1 MVNAVK
7 QRLVPVAQLFH
18 TQVDLGDRAH
28 RLVLQHDKPAHAD
41 DFFGVVRIGRLRA
54 SHERVR
60 VLLAHGFKLDQLH
73 CAVDV
78 LRDRCSHAKHA
89 GIADFVH
96 QVAEV
101 CYSCPQ
107 DILQHDVHEQPL

>member
-1 MVNAVK
+1 MPSNRL
-7 QRLVPVAQLFH
+7 RLVPVAQLFH
-18 TQVDLGDRAH
+18 TQVDLAYRAH
-28 RLVLQHDKPAHAD
+28 RLILQHDQPAHAD
-41 DFFGVVRIGRLRA
+41 DFFGVVRIGRLALRA

-89 GIADFVH
+89 GIAGLVH

-101 CYSCPQ
+101 T
-107 DILQHDVHEQPL
+107 VPLLSSGYP